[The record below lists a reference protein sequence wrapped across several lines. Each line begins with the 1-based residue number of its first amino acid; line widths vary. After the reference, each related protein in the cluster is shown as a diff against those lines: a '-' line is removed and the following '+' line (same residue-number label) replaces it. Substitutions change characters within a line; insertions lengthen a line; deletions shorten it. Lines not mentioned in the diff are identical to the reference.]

1 MTSLASPRMEDVVI
15 YRRSPAAFTIGTRS
29 GAPQI
34 QCRTFE
40 EALQRAGSF
49 ASGRQVR
56 MWIVADQQQFVPLAN
71 DRLLRTIWSEYAEM
85 PGLKLTPE
93 QAQRLW
99 AVDEST
105 CTDLLE
111 SLVAAKL
118 LVRGADRQYARFSH
132 SSHSSQGVSD
142 SPVQSRMAKAEIAPQ
157 GVESGPVKE

>member
-1 MTSLASPRMEDVVI
+1 MASLASACTEDVII
-15 YRRSPAAFTIGTRS
+15 YRCSPAAFTIGTRS
-29 GAPQI
+29 GTQI

-40 EALQRAGSF
+40 EALQRAGSL

-71 DRLLRTIWSEYAEM
+71 DQLLRTIWSEYAEM
-85 PGLKLTPE
+85 PGLKLSRE

-105 CTDLLE
+105 CTELLE

-118 LVRGADRQYARFSH
+118 LVRGADRQYARF
-132 SSHSSQGVSD
+132 SHSSQGVSD

>member
-1 MTSLASPRMEDVVI
+1 MTSLVAPRTEDIVI

-29 GAPQI
+29 GTPQI
-34 QCRTFE
+34 QCGTFE

-56 MWIVADQQQFVPLAN
+56 MWIAADKQQFVPLAN
-71 DRLLRTIWSEYAEM
+71 DRLLSTIWSEYAEM
-85 PGLKLTPE
+85 PGLKLTRE

-105 CTDLLE
+105 CTEVLE

-118 LVRGADRQYARFSH
+118 LIRGADRQYARV
-132 SSHSSQGVSD
+132 SQGVSD
-142 SPVQSRMAKAEIAPQ
+142 SPVQSRMAKAEIALQP
-157 GVESGPVKE
+157 VESGRQTG